1 MTSDILRPIMRPLFK
16 YEWIINMAKK
26 PASQD
31 WHRAD
36 IVAAFRKRNTTLAR
50 HSRQLGF
57 TSTYLAQATGHAY
70 PKAERLIADFLGV
83 APHSIWP
90 SRYHA
95 DGTPR
100 SGRGERGRGRHPSNL
115 TRKQN
120 STPISTNGNVN
131 TKHEDKQAA

>member
-1 MTSDILRPIMRPLFK
+1 MP
-16 YEWIINMAKK
+16 KK

-50 HSRQLGF
+50 YSRQCGY
-57 TSTYLAQATGHAY
+57 TSTWLAQATGRPY
-70 PKAERLIADFLGV
+70 PKAERVIAEFLGIS
-83 APHSIWP
+83 PQTIWP

-100 SGRGERGRGRHPSNL
+100 SGRGERGFGRHHSYYSKKQQESNNTL
-115 TRKQN
+115 NTN
-120 STPISTNGNVN
+120 SVNV
-131 TKHEDKQAA
+131 EVCAVDLQAA